1 MAIGSY
7 LLSYRDFYVLSYRP
21 MGVNQMVIVFLTYYL
36 PQHQHP
42 APGVLATRSVAL
54 LGTLKANQ
62 QTTPERG
69 PQEAGSS
76 TRPCN
81 APSAT
86 PAATPHPLQR
96 VIERCSPPASNG
108 CNIGTRLPWDLP
120 LGKRENAL
128 YCHCNCIRSYK
139 VIRLLLYA
147 NLWCCHFLWWFKVV
161 FICTDLGLYINL
173 HTFLLLVDI
182 IIEGNSI

>member
-1 MAIGSY
+1 M
-7 LLSYRDFYVLSYRP
+7 LSCRP
-21 MGVNQMVIVFLTYYL
+21 VGVNQMVILFLTYYL
-36 PQHQHP
+36 PQHP
-42 APGVLATRSVAL
+42 ASGVLEIVSLAL
-54 LGTLKANQ
+54 LGTYRADQ

-108 CNIGTRLPWDLP
+108 CKVGTRLPWDLP
-120 LGKRENAL
+120 LGTRENDL
-128 YCHCNCIRSYK
+128 YLIYSSKRME
-139 VIRLLLYA
+139 
-147 NLWCCHFLWWFKVV
+147 V
-161 FICTDLGLYINL
+161 FIQRLR
-173 HTFLLLVDI
+173 
-182 IIEGNSI
+182 

>member
-1 MAIGSY
+1 
-7 LLSYRDFYVLSYRP
+7 
-21 MGVNQMVIVFLTYYL
+21 MVILFLTYYF
-36 PQHQHP
+36 PQHP
-42 APGVLATRSVAL
+42 APGVLAIVSLTL
-54 LGTLKANQ
+54 LGIHRADQ

-76 TRPCN
+76 TRLCN

-120 LGKRENAL
+120 LGTRGNEL
-128 YCHCNCIRSYK
+128 YCYVTVYL
-139 VIRLLLYA
+139 VIRL
-147 NLWCCHFLWWFKVV
+147 
-161 FICTDLGLYINL
+161 
-173 HTFLLLVDI
+173 
-182 IIEGNSI
+182 